1 MIDFGIEVELSKE
14 ILLEISNNINELIWI
29 LTPELEIEFVNE
41 KVHLKLLGYSH
52 EDLVSRKI
60 SDFIDANA
68 FKKLKEKVGKID
80 HNGENLVEI
89 QIFHKDGKKLWF
101 EGKFKLVTNKKGEK
115 RILFISRDIS
125 ERKHLEL
132 IVKESIEKYQSI
144 INTINEGYYE
154 VNLKGYFTFVSE
166 ALCKFIGYSQD
177 ELLGQSYKI
186 VTDKKTRKLVFK
198 TFNKVFNTEIQ
209 QNLFQFQVRRKNGE
223 ITFFETSVYLKY
235 DINGKKMGFY
245 GIVRDITERKKEEDL
260 EEKFKIELAQTVR
273 LRTKELEESEEKY
286 SNLFQHSNDGIFF
299 HDLEGNIVDANQK
312 VLEQFGYDKNEIL
325 TLKVPQLHPISD
337 LVESKKAFNEISKK
351 GFVRFEIN
359 FQKKNGEIFPAE
371 VSSSLFTIGGK
382 KFIQGVVRD
391 ITTRKQSESKLKES
405 EEKYR
410 NMVNKLDLGLF
421 QVDWYGNLLD
431 YNPAFSFLLG
441 FEPTERILN
450 INVKEFWQNPAERDK
465 YLIL

>member
-14 ILLEISNNINELIWI
+14 ILLEISNDINELIWI

-209 QNLFQFQVRRKNGE
+209 QNLF
-223 ITFFETSVYLKY
+223 
-235 DINGKKMGFY
+235 
-245 GIVRDITERKKEEDL
+245 
-260 EEKFKIELAQTVR
+260 
-273 LRTKELEESEEKY
+273 
-286 SNLFQHSNDGIFF
+286 
-299 HDLEGNIVDANQK
+299 
-312 VLEQFGYDKNEIL
+312 
-325 TLKVPQLHPISD
+325 
-337 LVESKKAFNEISKK
+337 
-351 GFVRFEIN
+351 
-359 FQKKNGEIFPAE
+359 
-371 VSSSLFTIGGK
+371 
-382 KFIQGVVRD
+382 
-391 ITTRKQSESKLKES
+391 
-405 EEKYR
+405 
-410 NMVNKLDLGLF
+410 
-421 QVDWYGNLLD
+421 
-431 YNPAFSFLLG
+431 
-441 FEPTERILN
+441 
-450 INVKEFWQNPAERDK
+450 
-465 YLIL
+465 